1 MMTSQNPTTT
11 VYTQRGGHGCLV
23 TLLWFI
29 FVGWWLSA
37 IWAAVA
43 WFLVALIVT
52 MPIGLWMINVLP
64 KVVSLREPAQELRT
78 TLDGALTRVEHTN
91 LRQYPFVLR
100 ALYFLLVGWWL
111 SGVWMGIGW
120 AASVTFVGLPLA
132 IWMFNRV
139 PAITTLKRY

>member
-1 MMTSQNPTTT
+1 MTDQSPITT
-11 VYTQRGGHGCLV
+11 VYTERGGQGCV
-23 TLLWFI
+23 ITLLWFV

-37 IWAAVA
+37 IWIAVA

-64 KVVSLREPAQELRT
+64 KIVSLREPAQELRT
-78 TLDGALTRVEHTN
+78 TQDGLVTRVEQTT
-91 LRQYPFVLR
+91 LPQYPFILR
-100 ALYFLLVGWWL
+100 TIYFLLVGWWF
-111 SGVWMGIGW
+111 SGVWMGVGW

-139 PAITTLKRY
+139 PLVTTLKRY